1 MCTVIMTEKLLH
13 GKRIGCHLL
22 TTFIFKVLSSSIFS
36 LSRSRLRYWDKNE
49 ISRIKVT
56 QCIGHSN

>member
-56 QCIGHSN
+56 